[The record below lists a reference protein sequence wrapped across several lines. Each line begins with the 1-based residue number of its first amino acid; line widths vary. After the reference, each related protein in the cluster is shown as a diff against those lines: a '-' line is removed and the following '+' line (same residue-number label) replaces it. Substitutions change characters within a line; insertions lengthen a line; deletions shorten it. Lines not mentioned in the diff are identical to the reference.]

1 MKQSVLRMS
10 SWIYLVLLLNNDA
23 ELSVSV
29 IKMPA
34 SPTIH
39 GPDFLHADKHLIQ
52 EAERLDCVLK
62 SMPQQ
67 GDVSAASWL
76 CKAQQTSWLIQWV
89 LTLWLMISVLVA
101 HLSVRHNLPAL
112 ADIDSLSLHWSGFF
126 ALALK
131 KRFLFFLFSYLD
143 IHVTAKEITKI
154 TSKVRRAA
162 EEQFRW
168 VIRTSL
174 NLMCAHNIYVYKQT
188 MQII

>member
-52 EAERLDCVLK
+52 EAERPDCVLK
-62 SMPQQ
+62 SMSQQ

-76 CKAQQTSWLIQWV
+76 CKAQQTSLIQWV

-126 ALALK
+126 ALVLK
-131 KRFLFFLFSYLD
+131 KWFLFFFFLFGHPCDYQ
-143 IHVTAKEITKI
+143 
-154 TSKVRRAA
+154 R
-162 EEQFRW
+162 
-168 VIRTSL
+168 
-174 NLMCAHNIYVYKQT
+174 NN
-188 MQII
+188 